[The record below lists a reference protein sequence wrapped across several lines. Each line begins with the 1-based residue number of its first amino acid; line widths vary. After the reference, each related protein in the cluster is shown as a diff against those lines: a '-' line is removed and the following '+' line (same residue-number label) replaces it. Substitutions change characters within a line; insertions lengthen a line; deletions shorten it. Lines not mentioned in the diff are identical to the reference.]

1 MFDSVKGV
9 ATIQLEAAASGR
21 TMPATRPQPI
31 RRARTAED
39 PASAAAPANPA
50 RDAPLTREQIV
61 DAAITWIDHEGMASF
76 SMRRFASSLGISGPA
91 LYWHFRNR
99 DDLLNA
105 AAEQVLSAVDSEI
118 ERSEPW
124 ETAVR
129 RMMTSVWDAARAHP
143 GLLDILRTQPLHIGA
158 GQRLMQSLLVT
169 LRGAGL
175 APEIAVDHTR
185 ALLWTTFGFIR
196 GTAATL
202 ERVDGG
208 SNQLRLDL
216 SQLDA
221 SSLSIVA
228 ECVPRL
234 ATLDID
240 GLFRHTLD
248 LMIAGISPTVP
259 GRPRRRSGGSS

>member
-1 MFDSVKGV
+1 
-9 ATIQLEAAASGR
+9 
-21 TMPATRPQPI
+21 MPATQPSRI
-31 RRARTAED
+31 RRAAD
-39 PASAAAPANPA
+39 VNDVAAAPASPG
-50 RDAPLTREQIV
+50 RDTSLTREQIV
-61 DAAITWIDHEGMASF
+61 DAAIGWIDQEGMASF
-76 SMRRFASSLGISGPA
+76 SMRRFAASLAISGPA

-105 AAEQVLSAVDSEI
+105 AAERVLSSVDSSI
-118 ERSEPW
+118 DGDEPW
-124 ETAVR
+124 DAAVR

-158 GQRLMQSLLVT
+158 GQRLMQSLLVA

-175 APEIAVDHTR
+175 APESAVDHTR
-185 ALLWTTFGFIR
+185 ALLWTTFGFVR

-202 ERVDGG
+202 ERVDG
-208 SNQLRLDL
+208 SPNRLQLDL
-216 SQLDA
+216 SQLDS
-221 SSLSIVA
+221 SSLPVVA

-240 GLFRHTLD
+240 ALFRHTLD

-259 GRPRRRSGGSS
+259 GRPRRRPRAGTTQPDRGRTPHA